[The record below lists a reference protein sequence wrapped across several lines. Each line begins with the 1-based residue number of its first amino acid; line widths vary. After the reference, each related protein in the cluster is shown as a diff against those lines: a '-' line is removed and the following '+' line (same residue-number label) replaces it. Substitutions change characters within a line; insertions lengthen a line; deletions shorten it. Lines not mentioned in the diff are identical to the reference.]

1 MSRWQINKYGFV
13 NFWLFDKEEIKTY
26 GGNLLLTGE
35 NGSGKSV
42 TLQSFIPLIFDGNTS
57 SRRLSTEGD
66 SSRQIEYYLLHGDKN
81 EAISYIYAEFVKE
94 DENKSRLYKTLIM
107 GMKIKKGQG
116 TPKKWFTILKDA
128 KVGKELRLFNHT
140 TEEIIPFDK
149 ADFKKKLEGL
159 DYEYYEESSEYKRAV
174 NDNLFGFKNID
185 EFEETIELLVELR
198 QPNLR
203 DNTGFDPKYIY
214 EILNK
219 SLKIISE
226 KDLKSISDTFE
237 KIEEISEELKLEQ
250 DQYKI
255 LEKIGERYER
265 YKKTIL
271 AKNLGEYKENLEN
284 FSRNTKEIEKNREA
298 LEKLKESVEKLIE
311 REEKLE
317 LERNSKIKERMEIQD
332 KSQSIIERKAV
343 KENEIKDLDCS
354 LLKCEININKTD
366 DFIKK
371 YEDLKNK
378 TKEEYDIYE
387 KEYLSLEESLKS
399 LEEKIAF
406 KSEINY
412 LSILDTKK
420 DNVFISSDFNFER
433 HKKNLHKLLE
443 LLDKNK
449 EYNDKIHM
457 TYKNINGESKEL
469 FNLQEKKKDIEKQ
482 NIEKLREFS
491 GILSDRKGK
500 LLNFNYG
507 KIQTLISYIEDFEQE
522 EFKEELT
529 KNLNFEKEIV
539 NKEINEYRRFENN
552 LIDELKEIKKQKDLL
567 EKETDI
573 KIELLS
579 HKKDEREKLSN
590 RAFYEIIKFKEG
602 VDQELQGKIEKALW
616 EMGLLDS
623 FVSLDDS
630 VFDKFLSPNQ
640 RKEGN
645 LTKYIEVEEDF
656 ENKDLVEQ
664 ILSSIGTEETGDIYI
679 TSEGK
684 YKNLLIYGVVDKWHG
699 RYIGLEARKKL
710 RLEKIEKLNKEIDK
724 LEERVSFAKENIDEL
739 NKKNLLLQK
748 EHSEI
753 LLSFKDGFEE
763 IHRSYSNNLTQEE
776 YIKKRIENYKLEL
789 LKLQE
794 SKNELIKKLENESKK
809 LGLSIQEFDTLKED
823 LRAFEDNFQRIK
835 DKYRLLLSIHNTYKN
850 AEEMERENEI
860 KLEDYKKDRRLFLKR
875 KEDIK
880 EILLNIQKEI
890 ETQGHN
896 LAIKKLQE
904 LNLEIYTNIPQKQK
918 EISEKKGTQKT
929 KIENVGKDLQKALE
943 IKDRVEE
950 DYNVIR
956 SLVNEELGKTDYTTH
971 NSLFYNS
978 EEKLKLYEE
987 YKSCENYN
995 YVNDINQVTEF
1006 LSKNELIL
1014 KPFGLKLEEYNYTE
1028 TREKYNITSS
1038 RQRLVLRAV
1047 TKGRHSNFQ
1056 NLLELLKE
1064 QIGRRNEYLN
1074 EEEQKFFKEM
1084 LFGYIDKEIAE
1095 RIRESKEWV
1104 KRIDSI
1110 MNRARTNS
1118 GKCYS
1123 LKWVSKNIGFGLNG
1137 EKLYTSILNLNN
1149 PSNKGEE
1156 SESLIKEYFYK
1167 KTKELKNNAQNENS
1181 PKSSYEILKEVLDYR
1196 NWHEF
1201 TMHVTENATG
1211 ATTLLTKR
1219 KLNSFSGG
1227 EKAMAMYVPLFS
1239 ALYARF
1245 QNASESSLMIV
1256 SMDEAFSVVD
1266 DENIAKLFGT
1276 LEDLN
1281 LNYLLASQK
1290 LSGTYDTVKKLSIV
1304 YIENMTG
1311 RKNLSASDA
1320 FVTLIR
1326 YLWDGIERKRD
1337 LRSSEEGQVKL
1348 F

>member
-94 DENKSRLYKTLIM
+94 DENKEKSYKTLIM

-116 TPKKWFTILKDA
+116 TPKKWFTILKNA
-128 KVGKELRLFNHT
+128 KVGKELKLFNHT
-140 TEEIIPFDK
+140 AEEILPFDK
-149 ADFKKKLEGL
+149 VDFKKKLEGL

-174 NDNLFGFKNID
+174 NDNIFGFKNID

-250 DQYKI
+250 EQYKI

-271 AKNLGEYKENLEN
+271 ARSLGEYKSKLEIYDK
-284 FSRNTKEIEKNREA
+284 NTKEIEKNQES

-317 LERNSKIKERMEIQD
+317 LEKNSKLKERMEIQD
-332 KSQSIIERKAV
+332 KSQSIIERKNV
-343 KENEIKDLDCS
+343 KENEIKDLDNS
-354 LLKCEININKTD
+354 IEKCEINIAKTD
-366 DFIKK
+366 EYIKK
-371 YEDLKNK
+371 YENLKNK

-387 KEYLSLEESLKS
+387 KEYLSLEETVKA

-420 DNVFISSDFNFER
+420 DNAFISTDFNFEN

-443 LLDKNK
+443 LLEKNK
-449 EYNDKIHM
+449 IYRDKIDTFH
-457 TYKNINGESKEL
+457 KNINVESKEL
-469 FNLQEKKKDIEKQ
+469 FSLEENKKEIEKL
-482 NIEKLREFS
+482 NIEKLRDFS
-491 GILSDRKGK
+491 GFLSERKGK
-500 LLNFNYG
+500 VLNFNYG
-507 KIQTLISYIEDFEQE
+507 EIQNLISYIEDFEQQ
-522 EFKEELT
+522 EFKDELS
-529 KNLNFEKEIV
+529 KNLNFEKDIT
-539 NKEINEYRRFENN
+539 NKEINEYRRLENN
-552 LIDELKEIKKQKDLL
+552 LIDEIKEIKKQKDLL
-567 EKETDI
+567 EKEKDV
-573 KIELLS
+573 KIEVLS

-590 RAFYEIIKFKEG
+590 KAFYEIIKFKEG
-602 VDQELQGKIEKALW
+602 LDKELEGKIEKSLW

-623 FVSLDDS
+623 FISPDNS
-630 VFDKFLSPNQ
+630 IFDKFLSPSE
-640 RKEGN
+640 RKEEN

-656 ENKDLVEQ
+656 ENKDLVER

-679 TSEGK
+679 TNEGK
-684 YKNLLIYGVVDKWHG
+684 YKNLLIYGKVDKWEG

-710 RLEKIEKLNKEIDK
+710 RLQKIDKLNKEIDK
-724 LEERVSFAKENIDEL
+724 LEERLSFAKENIDEL
-739 NKKNLLLQK
+739 SKKLLILQK

-753 LLSFKDGFEE
+753 LIEFKDSFEE
-763 IHRSYSNNLTQEE
+763 IHKTYNSNLTQEE
-776 YIKKRIENYKLEL
+776 YIRKRIENYKLEL
-789 LKLQE
+789 VKLQE

-809 LGLSIQEFDTLKED
+809 LGLHIQEFDTLKED
-823 LRAFEDNFQRIK
+823 LKTFEDAFQRIK

-880 EILLNIQKEI
+880 EILLNIEKEI
-890 ETQGHN
+890 EEQGHS
-896 LAIKKLQE
+896 LAIKKLEE
-904 LNLEIYTNIPQKQK
+904 LHFEIYTNIPSKLR
-918 EISEKKGTQKT
+918 EIGIKIGTQKT
-929 KIENVGKDLQKALE
+929 KIENVEKDLQKALE
-943 IKDRVEE
+943 IKDKVEE
-950 DYNVIR
+950 DYNIIKN
-956 SLVNEELGKTDYTTH
+956 LVNEELGKTDYSID
-971 NSLFYNS
+971 NALFYGS

-987 YKSCENYN
+987 YKTFENYN
-995 YVNDINQVTEF
+995 FINDINIVTEL
-1006 LSKNELIL
+1006 LSKNELVL
-1014 KPFGLKLEEYNYTE
+1014 KPFGLKLEEYNFTE
-1028 TREKYNITSS
+1028 TREKYNIIGS
-1038 RQRLVLRAV
+1038 RQRYILRAV

-1137 EKLYTSILNLNN
+1137 EKLYSSILNLNN
-1149 PSNKGEE
+1149 PSTKGEE

-1167 KTKELKNNAQNENS
+1167 KTKELKNNAQNENA

-1201 TMHVTENATG
+1201 TMYVTENATG
-1211 ATTLLTKR
+1211 NTTLLTKR

-1311 RKNLSASDA
+1311 RKNLSASEA

-1337 LRSSEEGQVKL
+1337 LRSSEEGQATL